1 MKAVADQSRHSQ
13 NGVKLEGGK
22 ALLNVGGGSFRR
34 EVGVTV
40 QVGRYPAVMDVV
52 GCGSLVG
59 YGVQVG
65 VRAEFLVNLPAKQV
79 INGLIEGFADYIPTG
94 YLNSAKHSYQR

>member
-1 MKAVADQSRHSQ
+1 M
-13 NGVKLEGGK
+13 
-22 ALLNVGGGSFRR
+22 
-34 EVGVTV
+34 

-65 VRAEFLVNLPAKQV
+65 VRAEFLVNLSAEQV
-79 INGLIEGFADYIPTG
+79 INGLIEGFADNIPTG
-94 YLNSAKHSYQR
+94 NLNSAEHSDQG